1 MIMMTEWIL
10 QILMLSFVFSLCGSC
25 VLVFRHI
32 FVGGS
37 GHTLKRLWAIALIL
51 AVVPLYIMPI
61 TLPGKGRQQDRLVE
75 WLTVHETELVDRV
88 AERIA
93 YDVEQDTTAR
103 SDIVTDIAATKNG
116 EEKTETVSLIDEQS
130 SRERAMRWLER
141 AQYVVLGVWGLGA
154 ISFLIL
160 NKRGKREWTRNLRQ
174 ISRPCRDEAALQ
186 LLRKCKERV
195 GTVRPIELLVIDTT
209 LPSVSPCLIGWRNPK
224 LYIHAS
230 HLNDPLCT
238 EEVFVHE
245 LQHLCGLDAFYKNV
259 ACMILSIHWFN
270 PITYLI
276 WPRLLEDFELSCD
289 SRTLDV
295 LGKERRISYM
305 KTILNIAATTQ
316 SSNRAGR
323 AVQFFCEPSG
333 KKTLKRRYRNISR
346 KRLHPLVRMTA
357 LCLSAVMVFAC
368 VGCQLVGKKKN
379 TLHLLTPLTEE
390 MVRFYYGLSLED
402 EITQEMLDGVT
413 SLHVYRDMTVVDAV
427 RRADSEG
434 KINAADELPFKGQ
447 RYTIEEIGDFIIVD
461 FEVNYQE
468 KEGESF
474 AAARNQALST
484 TPIGCMNYI
493 HRNYMENVILPKVQS
508 EFEGYVDYNN
518 KLNGEFRYKQFKAY
532 WVLKDQNIL
541 TSDRQKLE
549 IIAAFPGCGAYPYY
563 VFDPTANTEER
574 MRAYIYYAHAGLLT
588 NRIIDTDKID
598 PAIFDV
604 FPNLTDLK
612 ITGLTEIKN
621 Q

>member
-1 MIMMTEWIL
+1 MMTDIIM
-10 QILMLSFVFSLCGSC
+10 QILILTVVLTLCGGAM
-25 VLVFRHI
+25 LIFRGL
-32 FVGGS
+32 FVKGS
-37 GHTLKRLWAIALIL
+37 GWVLKRMWIVVLLMAI
-51 AVVPLYIMPI
+51 VPMYLLPI
-61 TLPGKGRQQDRLVE
+61 TLPGDVRQKVIPAD
-75 WLTVHETELVDRV
+75 W
-88 AERIA
+88 AI
-93 YDVEQDTTAR
+93 
-103 SDIVTDIAATKNG
+103 
-116 EEKTETVSLIDEQS
+116 IDEQS
-130 SRERAMRWLER
+130 ITQRWEARAGEQNTTAEQSETANVSDPDYGTAGDASPSASASTVKS
-141 AQYVVLGVWGLGA
+141 AQDILYISEAMILGIWVMGAACFVAKCQYDKHRLIGGLRRFSA
-154 ISFLIL
+154 
-160 NKRGKREWTRNLRQ
+160 
-174 ISRPCRDEAALQ
+174 PCQDVTLCRTLKDCAG
-186 LLRKCKERV
+186 RV
-195 GTVRPIELLVIDTT
+195 GITRPIQLMLVRTDI
-209 LPSVSPCLIGWRNPK
+209 PPISPCVVGFWHPT

-230 HLNDPLCT
+230 HVNDALQK
-238 EEVFVHE
+238 EDIFVHE
-245 LQHLCGLDAFYKNV
+245 LQHLRSVDALYKNFT
-259 ACMILSIHWFN
+259 CIILAFHWFN
-270 PITYLI
+270 PLTYWI
-276 WPRLLEDFELSCD
+276 MPRIFEDCELSCD
-289 SRTLDV
+289 HRTLKT
-295 LGKERRISYM
+295 LGEERRIPYM

-316 SSNRAGR
+316 PPKKTGHAIL
-323 AVQFFCEPSG
+323 FFCKPSG
-333 KKTLKRRYRNISR
+333 KRTMKRRYRNLSDT
-346 KRLHPLVRMTA
+346 RLRPAARILA
-357 LCLSAVMVFAC
+357 LCLAVVMVFAC
-368 VGCQLVGKKKN
+368 VGCQLIGKKKN

-541 TSDRQKLE
+541 KSERQKSE
-549 IIAAFPGCGAYPYY
+549 IIAAFPGCGVYPYY